1 MMKRQ
6 NILAGVWLAVALLT
20 LALVVGCAT
29 TGPNA
34 QIKAAY
40 DTVGA
45 YTQVMTQALQRGRI
59 TPDQAAQASANAK
72 KARDSIDTAAAALA
86 TCKPP
91 CDPTQIL
98 NSLQPTLFE
107 LEKQLRAQQG
117 AKP

>member
-1 MMKRQ
+1 MKR
-6 NILAGVWLAVALLT
+6 LFLMFAAALLV
-20 LALVVGCAT
+20 ACAT
-29 TGPNA
+29 VATPNA

-72 KARDSIDTAAAALA
+72 KARDSIDSAAALLA

-91 CDPTQIL
+91 CDPTQII

-107 LEKQLRAQQG
+107 LERQLRAQQG

>member
-1 MMKRQ
+1 MKRLCLLIVAA
-6 NILAGVWLAVALLT
+6 ILVA
-20 LALVVGCAT
+20 CAT
-29 TGPNA
+29 VSPNA

-72 KARDSIDTAAAALA
+72 KARESIDLAAATLA

-91 CDPTQIL
+91 CDPTQII

-107 LEKQLRAQQG
+107 LEKRLRAQQG
-117 AKP
+117 TKP